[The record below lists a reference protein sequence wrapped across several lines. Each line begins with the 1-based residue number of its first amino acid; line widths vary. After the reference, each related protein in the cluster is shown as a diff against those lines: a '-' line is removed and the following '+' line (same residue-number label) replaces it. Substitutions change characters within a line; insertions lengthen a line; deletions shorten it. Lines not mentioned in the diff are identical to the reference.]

1 MYNDGRINI
10 IYANGNLIVQNT
22 SSNYFF
28 GKLNPLANEVFPLM
42 VMSRKHSSLL
52 KKTKR
57 LIGIAMVAMLEING

>member
-1 MYNDGRINI
+1 MEILLCKI
-10 IYANGNLIVQNT
+10 QAAIT
-22 SSNYFF
+22 SLE
-28 GKLNPLANEVFPLM
+28 KLNPLANEVFPLM